1 MDNKMFAFLSVVPL
15 IVMIYV
21 VMVNLVHS
29 KVSRKFEFVWD
40 TNYVYVLDKAKN
52 TKKFVYFDEIGKED
66 GVVVDYL
73 DQVRAASLL
82 KEGYL
87 YTDFLGFEVRNNIV
101 LFFSLSWTE
110 EKFDLIFTDMDEAF
124 LSCVNNFL
132 LSKKI
137 LKGEI

>member
-1 MDNKMFAFLSVVPL
+1 
-15 IVMIYV
+15 
-21 VMVNLVHS
+21 MVNLVHS
-29 KVSRKFEFVWD
+29 KVNREFEFVWD
-40 TNYVYVLDKAKN
+40 TNYVYVLDKTKN

-73 DQVRAASLL
+73 DEKRAAILL
-82 KEGYL
+82 KDGYL
-87 YTDFLGFEVRNNIV
+87 YTDFLGFEVQNKIV

-110 EKFDLIFTDMDEAF
+110 EKFDLIFTDRDEAF

-137 LKGEI
+137 LKG